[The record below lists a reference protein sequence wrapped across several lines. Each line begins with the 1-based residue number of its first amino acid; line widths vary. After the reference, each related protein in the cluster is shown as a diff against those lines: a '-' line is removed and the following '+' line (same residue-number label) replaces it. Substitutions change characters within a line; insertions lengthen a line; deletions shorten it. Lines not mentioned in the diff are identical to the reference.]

1 MKRITTLSFIVSMV
15 AVIGFASSALAAPAL
30 DVRPGTDRNVVN
42 PDAKGV
48 LPVALMGAADFQ
60 VDGVAVSGLTLSAAG
75 SEQAA
80 QPKGPGHM
88 TDLNDDGYQDLLLN
102 FPIQGTGVKHG
113 DTQLCLAGTGFEV
126 CDTIVTVPPQEHG
139 SPN

>member
-1 MKRITTLSFIVSMV
+1 VSFLVSLV
-15 AVIGFASSALAAPAL
+15 AVLGISSSALAAPSL

-60 VDGVAVSGLTLSAAG
+60 VEAVAVSGLALSAAG
-75 SEQAA
+75 SSQSAH
-80 QPKGPGHM
+80 PKGPGHM
-88 TDLNDDGYQDLLLN
+88 TDLNGDGYKDLMLN

-113 DTQLCLAGTGFEV
+113 DTQICLAGTGFEV
-126 CDTIVTVPPQEHG
+126 CDTIETVPPQN
-139 SPN
+139 P